1 MSKKIPDA
9 LKEQQAERRLE
20 TEKKIQ
26 EAIDNLKSLGYENIT
41 IATLMKETNL
51 SRSTFNKPH
60 VIEILKRN
68 KIGKYRE
75 IKSILSE
82 TMSLSDRE
90 RIYELEKNLANAN
103 IKIKKLEE
111 NLDKKNLE
119 LSQKKIELME
129 QKEQLQQVVGNFQ
142 ALYNKITAMGMHIIL

>member
-26 EAIDNLKSLGYENIT
+26 EAIDSLKSLGYENIT
-41 IATLMKETNL
+41 IATLTKETNL
-51 SRSTFNKPH
+51 SRSTFNKTH

-75 IKSILSE
+75 IKSILAES
-82 TMSLSDRE
+82 MSLSDKE
-90 RIYELEKNLANAN
+90 RIYELEKKLVNAN

-111 NLDKKNLE
+111 NLDKKSLE
-119 LSQKKIELME
+119 LGQKKIELME

-142 ALYNKITAMGMHIIL
+142 ALYNKITAMGIHIIL